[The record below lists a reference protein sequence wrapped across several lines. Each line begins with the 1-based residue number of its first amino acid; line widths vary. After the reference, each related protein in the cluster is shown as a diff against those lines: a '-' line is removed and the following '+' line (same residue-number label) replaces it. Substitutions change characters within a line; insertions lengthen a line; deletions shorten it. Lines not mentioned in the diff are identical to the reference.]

1 MLKFFNRLTDKP
13 QTVNHQPQVAQKPNI
28 PNEDL
33 RRQIAWRYLSG
44 NGIEIGALHSPLI
57 VPPNAQVLYVDRM
70 TVADLRN
77 IYPELAAYNL
87 VDVDII
93 DDGETLSSIADN
105 SYDFVIANHMIE
117 HCQNP
122 IGTIEQHLRVLKSNG
137 ILYMAVPDKR
147 YTFDRDRHVTFLE
160 HLLQDYTEGTEWSK
174 LSHFQEWT
182 RLVDK
187 YPEDK
192 VATRVQQLVEIN
204 YSIHFHVWTQIEFLQ
219 MLLYC
224 QEKLFKFEIELVQ
237 KNGIEFIV
245 ILRKMI

>member
-160 HLLQDYTEGTEWSK
+160 HLLQDYTEGTE
-174 LSHFQEWT
+174 
-182 RLVDK
+182 
-187 YPEDK
+187 
-192 VATRVQQLVEIN
+192 
-204 YSIHFHVWTQIEFLQ
+204 
-219 MLLYC
+219 
-224 QEKLFKFEIELVQ
+224 
-237 KNGIEFIV
+237 
-245 ILRKMI
+245 